1 MTLCVVCV
9 MLWAV
14 PRGTVDLFISSCEL
28 ILGIIAMNE

>member
-14 PRGTVDLFISSCEL
+14 PRWTVGFFVSPCEL
-28 ILGIIAMNE
+28 IFGVISMNE